1 MSDMPIEEI
10 RAEVEAWLDENWD
23 ESLTV
28 GDWWDRLGLSGYA
41 HPLLGTNA
49 YGKGLTQAQAAA

>member
-1 MSDMPIEEI
+1 MGMSDLSIEEI

-28 GDWWDRLGLSGYA
+28 EELVDASYV
-41 HPLLGTNA
+41 PTN
-49 YGKGLTQAQAAA
+49 